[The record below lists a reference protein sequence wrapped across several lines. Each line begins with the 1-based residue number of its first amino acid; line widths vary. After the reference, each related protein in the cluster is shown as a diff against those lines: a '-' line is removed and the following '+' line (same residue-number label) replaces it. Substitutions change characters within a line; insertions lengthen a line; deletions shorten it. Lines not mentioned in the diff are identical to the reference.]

1 VSDEPGLSLQPL
13 MRGDAAALLAFE
25 LENRAYFERWI
36 NPREPDFYALA
47 AVQAS
52 IAEAERARAAD
63 SAHAYVLK
71 LRDEIVGRIN
81 LRHVERRFF
90 NKAMLGYRM
99 SAAHQGQGHATRAL
113 AMVLEEARTRL
124 GLWRIEAEVRA
135 DNIGSSRVLLRNG
148 FREFGRA
155 TRAIELAG
163 AWHDLL
169 HYEWHAGAA
178 PRRFEPAD

>member
-1 VSDEPGLSLQPL
+1 MIAASELVLQPL
-13 MRGDAAALLAFE
+13 ARGDAAALLAFE
-25 LENRAYFERWI
+25 LENRAHFERWI

-52 IAEAERARAAD
+52 IAEAE
-63 SAHAYVLK
+63 
-71 LRDEIVGRIN
+71 
-81 LRHVERRFF
+81 
-90 NKAMLGYRM
+90 
-99 SAAHQGQGHATRAL
+99 Q
-113 AMVLEEARTRL
+113 ARTRL
-124 GLWRIEAEVRA
+124 SLWRIEAEVRA
-135 DNIGSSRVLLRNG
+135 DNVGSSRVLLRNG

-169 HYEWHAGAA
+169 FYEWHAGAE

>member
-1 VSDEPGLSLQPL
+1 MRADPDLTLQPL
-13 MRGDAAALLAFE
+13 VIGDAAALLAFE

-36 NPREPDFYALA
+36 NPREPDFYSLE

-52 IAEAERARAAD
+52 IAEAEQARATD
-63 SAHAYVLK
+63 SAYAYVLK
-71 LRDEIVGRIN
+71 LRGEIVGRIN

-99 SAAHQGQGHATRAL
+99 SAAHQGRGHATQAL
-113 AMVLEEARTRL
+113 AMLLEEARTRL

-135 DNIGSSRVLLRNG
+135 DNAGSSRVLLRNG

-169 HYEWHAGAA
+169 FYEWHAGAE
-178 PRRFEPAD
+178 PRPFGAVG